1 LVSYNFEQRLPLAGE
16 KRILHPSADVLL
28 FVKQANEVRSKMHYY
43 QFNIGDYQSHTGHLS
58 EIEDLAYRRMLD
70 WIYLHEKPIPKEINE
85 VARNIRMRTHCE
97 SIAIVLQEFFT
108 CTETGWVSDRVQR
121 EIAKAGDKSRKA
133 SESARARWDADALR
147 TQSEGNATHN
157 TLPIT
162 QDTIKTD
169 ICPPDGGPEVKIP
182 DCDHKGVK
190 DLYHLHLPTLRKVEV
205 WNAARQGYLRQR
217 WREVATEL
225 AQTKPID
232 SNDVLS
238 WWAEFFKHIGQSK
251 FLVGKVNSKD
261 GRAFTADLEWILKP
275 SNFAKIVEGKYHG
288 AH

>member
-1 LVSYNFEQRLPLAGE
+1 LP
-16 KRILHPSADVLL
+16 PYSPP
-28 FVKQANEVRSKMHYY
+28 NS
-43 QFNIGDYQSHTGHLS
+43 N
-58 EIEDLAYRRMLD
+58 
-70 WIYLHEKPIPKEINE
+70 HEPLTINHKPI
-85 VARNIRMRTHCE
+85 
-97 SIAIVLQEFFT
+97 
-108 CTETGWVSDRVQR
+108 
-121 EIAKAGDKSRKA
+121 
-133 SESARARWDADALR
+133 
-147 TQSEGNATHN
+147 
-157 TLPIT
+157 
-162 QDTIKTD
+162 DTN

-182 DCDHKGVK
+182 DCNHQGVK

-232 SNDVLS
+232 GNDVLS

-288 AH
+288 AN

>member
-1 LVSYNFEQRLPLAGE
+1 
-16 KRILHPSADVLL
+16 
-28 FVKQANEVRSKMHYY
+28 MHYY

-133 SESARARWDADALR
+133 SESARVRWDADALR

-162 QDTIKTD
+162 QDTINTN
-169 ICPPDGGPEVKIP
+169 ICPPAGGLEVKIP
-182 DCDHKGVK
+182 DCNHQGVI
-190 DLYHLHLPTLRKVEV
+190 DLYHQQLPTLRRVEV
-205 WNAARQGYLRQR
+205 WNAVRQGYLRQR

-225 AQTKPID
+225 GKDKPATV
-232 SNDVLS
+232 SAVLE
-238 WWAEFFKHIGQSK
+238 WFDDFFGHINKSK
-251 FLVGKVNSKD
+251 FLVGKVNNKD

-288 AH
+288 AN